1 MNVGEEMALLAEAKD
16 IRNELH
22 IISTL
27 LKHQTTLLP
36 QLRDAIAQEFESLKA
51 MDKKIELKTTFDDQ
65 VKTIESHLQNI
76 DRMDSEADDLYN
88 SVIPATSNLSC
99 CKLIWTVDQPP
110 PRAQAEICY
119 CLRGSIC

>member
-1 MNVGEEMALLAEAKD
+1 MNVGDEMALLAEAKD

-27 LKHQTTLLP
+27 LKHQATLLP

-65 VKTIESHLQNI
+65 VKAIESHLQNI

-99 CKLIWTVDQPP
+99 CKLIWNDRSTP
-110 PRAQAEICY
+110 
-119 CLRGSIC
+119 S